1 MQTFFASRCNS
12 FWDWVEKL
20 LLYQSSF
27 FIPSALWCRM
37 QFIAMNWNIINRH
50 FRFDRLRVQSAD
62 SMISL
67 VPFRLFGCL
76 NAKLCTMIKWPNRFY
91 FVRQLYLFGFVMETN
106 FDANHFAIKA
116 KTVCRSIDSIG
127 YRKCMEKVAMVLVPL
142 CTQWH
147 KINKFIYHSIC
158 RMFYMSV
165 WLFLL
170 HHQQQKRYGRF
181 RTGFAQPNAITVKI
195 NGKSLIVERKL
206 IYIHKYEI
214 CHQHAYW
221 HIAVYSALL
230 SRVAIVC

>member
-1 MQTFFASRCNS
+1 MLNFAP
-12 FWDWVEKL
+12 W
-20 LLYQSSF
+20 
-27 FIPSALWCRM
+27 
-37 QFIAMNWNIINRH
+37 
-50 FRFDRLRVQSAD
+50 
-62 SMISL
+62 
-67 VPFRLFGCL
+67 L
-76 NAKLCTMIKWPNRFY
+76 NGP
-91 FVRQLYLFGFVMETN
+91 
-106 FDANHFAIKA
+106 
-116 KTVCRSIDSIG
+116 IDSTLLDNCICLDSWWKQILTQTILQSKQKPYAAPLIQSGIG
-127 YRKCMEKVAMVLVPL
+127 NVWKKWRWC

-170 HHQQQKRYGRF
+170 HHQHRYGRF

-221 HIAVYSALL
+221 HIAVYSAPL
-230 SRVAIVC
+230 SHVAIVC